1 MDNHLGGFPVSEATA
16 TNRARD
22 PLNGP
27 GDLSI
32 NSPLSLISKDL
43 KGKFIL
49 SLKVM
54 IIIPIEPA
62 PASHHLQDFAKVY
75 NLYLAS
81 GPLRDKLTLSPL
93 SPSAA
98 SNFPKKLH
106 ILRRM

>member
-1 MDNHLGGFPVSEATA
+1 MNNHLGGFPVSEATA

-43 KGKFIL
+43 KGEFIL

-54 IIIPIEPA
+54 IIIPVKNRHPRFIICKLLLYIIIPSIRPSQRQA
-62 PASHHLQDFAKVY
+62 NFIASIAIGCFQ
-75 NLYLAS
+75 
-81 GPLRDKLTLSPL
+81 LS
-93 SPSAA
+93 
-98 SNFPKKLH
+98 
-106 ILRRM
+106 